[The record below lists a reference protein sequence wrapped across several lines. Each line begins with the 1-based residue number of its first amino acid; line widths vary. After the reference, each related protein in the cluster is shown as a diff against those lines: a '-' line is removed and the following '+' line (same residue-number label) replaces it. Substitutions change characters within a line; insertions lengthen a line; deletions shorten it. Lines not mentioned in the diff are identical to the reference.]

1 MVFFPKICP
10 IQFYYMEQVYKMSK
24 AQIFKSGNPILFK
37 VFKKKYLTNSIIQD
51 SFYNSAHDIFLEI
64 KGDEEFDYVL
74 VLNEVGRLKMLIS
87 I

>member
-1 MVFFPKICP
+1 MHLLEPNGASQQKLNQGI
-10 IQFYYMEQVYKMSK
+10 
-24 AQIFKSGNPILFK
+24 AAGNPILFK